1 MQEDQ
6 FPTSDDN
13 KFFSIRKKHFFISG
27 IVGIL
32 IIGFALWYL
41 ILHGL
46 YIGFTP
52 PAEPPPP
59 LSQELIS
66 RFNQL
71 EDQLNKAIN
80 DVNEIYQLKEKLN
93 SQLPKKD
100 DNKNKGNKGGRYL
113 PINKLNLAE
122 DNYELSSSFEKIE
135 LTILQINEE
144 LPYLKKNLLNT
155 VFLNTNLP
163 EGIPL
168 IGEYKISS
176 GFGERQDPFNL
187 QPSFH
192 PGVDISSDM
201 GTPVLAAANGVIK
214 KITPNTDK
222 TGYGNYIEI
231 SHPNGVSTLYGHLSE
246 ILVKENQTIRRGE
259 IVGLVG
265 DTGRST
271 GPHLHFEVQVAGTPI
286 DPLSFMSPIK
296 MKPNTIALSALSAE
310 IKAKCAPLLVIVK
323 DEKSKIFK
331 DCLANKGTNVKNTLL
346 ANQNENAIPKSD
358 STLFQNECTY
368 IDENKRLQVKNS
380 SLCTNNLNRN

>member
-323 DEKSKIFK
+323 DENSKIFK

-368 IDENKRLQVKNS
+368 IDENKR
-380 SLCTNNLNRN
+380 